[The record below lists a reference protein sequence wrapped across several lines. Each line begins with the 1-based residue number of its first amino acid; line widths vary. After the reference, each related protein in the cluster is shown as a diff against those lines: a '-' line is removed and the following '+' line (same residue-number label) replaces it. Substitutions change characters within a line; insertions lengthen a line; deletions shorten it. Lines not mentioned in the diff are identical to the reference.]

1 MPTETKKGYW
11 MAMVDVRDP
20 ETYKQYIEANAAAFA
35 KYGAKFLVRSGRFS
49 NPEGPTGN
57 RHVIIEF
64 DSYETAL
71 ACYDSPEY
79 QDALKY
85 RLAASAGR
93 VVIVEGA

>member
-1 MPTETKKGYW
+1 MGKKGYW

-20 ETYKQYIEANAAAFA
+20 DTYKKYIEANAAAFS
-35 KYGAKFLVRSGRFS
+35 KYGARFLVRSGQYS

-71 ACYDSPEY
+71 ACYESPEY
-79 QDALKY
+79 QEALKY
-85 RLAASAGR
+85 RLPASEAR